1 MARKVD
7 VAIVGAGILGLA
19 HALAAAKRGLSVVV
33 FERDERAVGASVR
46 NFGLGLVVGQAPG
59 EMQALAMASRRTWL
73 EVLDATR
80 SHFRTEG
87 SVIVARDRA
96 EMEVLESFQAQRGAD
111 YDTRLLGTTE
121 LGVLG
126 VRGVGGLASPH
137 EIALESRV
145 AIPALASWLAERHG
159 VEFIWNAQV
168 NAIEL
173 PRISTS
179 RGKYQAER
187 VIICAGHET
196 QTLYP
201 DAFATLGLRRCRLQ
215 MQRVTNPGITLGP
228 TLMTGLSTLH
238 YPSFAGLPTLP
249 ALQAQVATRTPALVE
264 HGIHLIVQQVGTEGD
279 LIIGDS
285 HDYGIT
291 PSPFAS
297 EAVDDLI
304 LNLAQDLLGRPLT
317 VRERWQGVY
326 GSGDRPYAILHPAA
340 GVTAITMMA
349 GIGMSV
355 AFALA
360 EQQFKFED

>member
-1 MARKVD
+1 MAKHAD

-19 HALAAAKRGLSVVV
+19 HALAAAKRGLSVTV
-33 FERDERAVGASVR
+33 FERDERAAGASVR

-59 EMQALAMASRRTWL
+59 EMQALAMASRRAWL
-73 EVLDATR
+73 DVLDATQSR
-80 SHFRTEG
+80 FRIDG
-87 SVIVARDRA
+87 SVIVARDRTELA
-96 EMEVLESFQAQRGAD
+96 VLESFQTLRGKD
-111 YDTRLLGTTE
+111 YDTRMIGTTE

-145 AIPALASWLAERHG
+145 VIPALARWLAERHG
-159 VEFIWNAQV
+159 VEFVWDAQV

-173 PRISTS
+173 PRIATS
-179 RGKYQAER
+179 RGDYYAER
-187 VIICAGHET
+187 VFVCAGHDT

-215 MQRVTNPGITLGP
+215 MLRLANPGVTLGP

-238 YPSFAGLPTLP
+238 YPAFADVPELA
-249 ALQAQVATRTPALVE
+249 ALQAQVAARAPALVE
-264 HGIHLIVQQVGTEGD
+264 HGIHLIVQQVGEDGD
-279 LIIGDS
+279 LIVGDS
-285 HDYGIT
+285 HDYSTT

-297 EAVDDLI
+297 ETVDQLI
-304 LNLAQDLLGRPLT
+304 LNLAQNLLGRALAI
-317 VRERWQGVY
+317 RERWQGVY
-326 GSGDRPYAILHPAA
+326 GSGARPYAILHPAP

-349 GIGMSV
+349 GVGMSV

-360 EQQFKFED
+360 EQQFKD